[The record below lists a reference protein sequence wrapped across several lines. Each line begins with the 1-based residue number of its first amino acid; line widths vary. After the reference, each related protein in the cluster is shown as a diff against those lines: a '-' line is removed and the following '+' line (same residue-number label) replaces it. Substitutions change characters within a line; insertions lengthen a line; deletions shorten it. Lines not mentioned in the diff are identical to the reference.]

1 MKKVLLLALMGMMAM
16 STQAQ
21 RFTDKLTRGLV
32 AVPQGDKTGQD
43 ERYGVSGSGIFV
55 SWRIL
60 PTEYYDTKY
69 NLYRD
74 GTKVAENLTV
84 SNYQDNGGSKTSTYR
99 VVPVVKGVEQTAEAA
114 ECKPWDHQYW
124 EIPVQNVVN
133 RDGATVSGY
142 TLNDCSVADVDGDG
156 QMEFVVKRR
165 NDSGNL
171 RESSNKTDFNLHECY
186 KMDGSRLW
194 WIDM

>member
-1 MKKVLLLALMGMMAM
+1 MTLLGAM
-16 STQAQ
+16 TLGASAQ
-21 RFTDKLTRGLV
+21 RVTDKLTRGIV

-43 ERYGVSGSGIFV
+43 SRYGMSGTGVFV

-74 GTKVAENLTV
+74 GSLVAAGLTV
-84 SNYQDNGGSKTSTYR
+84 SNYQDDGGSKTSTYR
-99 VVPVVKGVEQTAEAA
+99 VVPVVKDVELTAQAA

-124 EIPVQNVVN
+124 EIPVLPVVG
-133 RDGATVSGY
+133 RDGNTASGY

-165 NDSGNL
+165 NDSGSL
-171 RESSNKTDFNLHECY
+171 RQASNKTQFNLHECY
-186 KMDGSRLW
+186 MLQDGRHPPVV
-194 WIDM
+194 D